1 MKPIKKLIIST
12 IIISFILTITGCSK
26 SKETDYCLDKKE
38 KIEAKYGITICYG
51 KDKIKEKSVSSY
63 KLLDNE
69 RKVDAIL
76 DEIDDYFSKLPEGFI
91 EEVTTFDSDDATEIV
106 ILILKKDS
114 VGVSFNDREHEY
126 WLVNESDTDM
136 DLAGD
141 MMYSMMFHAKY
152 SPKRD
157 GFLSDWND
165 YNPDG
170 FTYGSSSKNKK
181 YLCSSSNIE
190 NGYFLL
196 DETMEDPITEVQLL
210 FSMLWDD
217 ECMEKYNAINL
228 PRIVDKMK
236 FLCSEISRIF
246 DTVDETAYWN
256 RYFTEDF
263 NT

>member
-1 MKPIKKLIIST
+1 MQN
-12 IIISFILTITGCSK
+12 ILR
-26 SKETDYCLDKKE
+26 
-38 KIEAKYGITICYG
+38 
-51 KDKIKEKSVSSY
+51 
-63 KLLDNE
+63 N
-69 RKVDAIL
+69 
-76 DEIDDYFSKLPEGFI
+76 
-91 EEVTTFDSDDATEIV
+91 VTA
-106 ILILKKDS
+106 
-114 VGVSFNDREHEY
+114 
-126 WLVNESDTDM
+126 
-136 DLAGD
+136 
-141 MMYSMMFHAKY
+141 
-152 SPKRD
+152 
-157 GFLSDWND
+157 FLSDWND

-246 DTVDETAYWN
+246 ETVDETAYWN
-256 RYFTEDF
+256 RYFIEK
-263 NT
+263 

>member
-1 MKPIKKLIIST
+1 
-12 IIISFILTITGCSK
+12 
-26 SKETDYCLDKKE
+26 
-38 KIEAKYGITICYG
+38 
-51 KDKIKEKSVSSY
+51 
-63 KLLDNE
+63 
-69 RKVDAIL
+69 
-76 DEIDDYFSKLPEGFI
+76 
-91 EEVTTFDSDDATEIV
+91 
-106 ILILKKDS
+106 
-114 VGVSFNDREHEY
+114 
-126 WLVNESDTDM
+126 
-136 DLAGD
+136 
-141 MMYSMMFHAKY
+141 MYSMMFHAKY

-256 RYFTEDF
+256 RHFTK
-263 NT
+263 NYNA

>member
-12 IIISFILTITGCSK
+12 IIMSFILIITGCSK

-38 KIEAKYGITICYG
+38 KIEAKYGITIYYG

-246 DTVDETAYWN
+246 ETVDETAYWN
-256 RYFTEDF
+256 RYFTKDF
-263 NT
+263 NA

>member
-1 MKPIKKLIIST
+1 M
-12 IIISFILTITGCSK
+12 SFILTITGCSN

-38 KIEAKYGITICYG
+38 KIESKYGITICYG

-141 MMYSMMFHAKY
+141 MMYSMMFHTKY

-217 ECMEKYNAINL
+217 ECMEKYNAMNL

-256 RYFTEDF
+256 RHFTK
-263 NT
+263 NYNA